1 MTTFTETITE
11 KFTVVACYS
20 CGARFGIGS
29 GLYRRAVT
37 DAQGTIHC
45 PACGKESCWNESESS
60 RLRKQL
66 EARDR
71 ELREQKCEVLRQKQ
85 MVEIEHKNFERAAK
99 RLRRVQNGVCPCCN
113 RTFSNLARHMA
124 TKHGK

>member
-1 MTTFTETITE
+1 MTSFTETITE
-11 KFTVVACYS
+11 NFTVVACYY

-45 PACGKESCWNESESS
+45 PACGKESFWSESESR

-66 EARDR
+66 EARER

-85 MVEIEHKNFERAAK
+85 IVEIEHKKFEGAAK
-99 RLRRVQNGVCPCCN
+99 KLRRVQNGSATMRAFN
-113 RTFSNLARHMA
+113 RHMA